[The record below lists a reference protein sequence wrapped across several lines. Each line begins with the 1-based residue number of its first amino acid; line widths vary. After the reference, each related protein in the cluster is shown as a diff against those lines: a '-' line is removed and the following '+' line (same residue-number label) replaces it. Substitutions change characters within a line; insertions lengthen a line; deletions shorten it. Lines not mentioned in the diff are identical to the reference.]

1 MPEEKPTAAFALS
14 LIGGIL
20 QLLAGIVIAAVFAAV
35 GFWTFGAGWVI
46 ALLGG
51 YELVIGLIT
60 IVGAVMMYDNPSSA
74 HTWGIVILILS
85 IISGLNIFSLIGGIL
100 GIVWRPHTP
109 AAPPPVPP

>member
-20 QLLAGIVIAAVFAAV
+20 QLLLGIVVAAVFAAV
-35 GFWTFGAGWVI
+35 GFLTFGAGWVFSI
-46 ALLGG
+46 LGG

-60 IVGAVMMYDNPSSA
+60 IIGAVMMYNNPSSA

-85 IISGLNIFSLIGGIL
+85 IISMLNIFSLIGGIL
-100 GIVWRPHTP
+100 GIIWKPHAP
-109 AAPPPVPP
+109 VAPPPAPP